1 MNTHTEEQ
9 TIQDIIDALK
19 TRKVQRLFDPYS
31 RTYIGEGWILASVS
45 TGSGDHETKL
55 IMEIKKQC
63 PGVKIALLVLDPF
76 PQRTDLLFSEADI
89 VLVNPIFPSVV
100 RLLYQYEDIIDKDII
115 AQIYPQSR
123 RLSVQGVKDR
133 IFPRQQMSSSSL
145 DRKFLDFSRNYHR
158 LIYHVDVLMGW
169 NLQYQL
175 DIVFRGH
182 SFSVNE
188 TQKKTFE
195 TQFKT
200 FMRNPSDNLE
210 KLEKLENVV
219 YSRYLFLYY
228 QTLLL
233 KSKRSVPC
241 FFFIQTGFSPQYQ
254 ELFSR
259 GVAYHDDDDHPHLQP
274 CLTLSQFVHFLSKG
288 GDKSNKSNKTNKSS
302 QKRSRD
308 DQRESSKL
316 SKRIKK

>member
-55 IMEIKKQC
+55 MMEIKTQC

-76 PQRTDLLFSEADI
+76 PQLTDMIFSEADI

-100 RLLYQYEDIIDKDII
+100 RLLYQDKDDKDDKDTI
-115 AQIYPQSR
+115 AKIYPQSR
-123 RLSVQGVKDR
+123 RLSVQGVKDK
-133 IFPRQQMSSSSL
+133 IFPRQQMSSSFSL

-158 LIYHVDVLMGW
+158 LVYHVDVMMGW

-188 TQKKTFE
+188 TQKKKFE
-195 TQFKT
+195 TQFQN
-200 FMRNPSDNLE
+200 FMKNPPVD
-210 KLEKLENVV
+210 KLDNVV
-219 YSRYLFLYY
+219 YTRYLFLYY
-228 QTLLL
+228 QTLLQ
-233 KSKRSVPC
+233 KSKRSIPC
-241 FFFIQTGFSPQYQ
+241 FFYIHTGFSPQHK
-254 ELFSR
+254 ELFTR
-259 GVAYHDDDDHPHLQP
+259 GVAYEDSNGHPHLQT

-288 GDKSNKSNKTNKSS
+288 GS
-302 QKRSRD
+302 QKRVRD
-308 DQRESSKL
+308 KSESSKY
-316 SKRIKK
+316 SKESTSRRG